1 MNFDLKGQNED
12 TEHRGS
18 DDFMRIFS
26 GVLQHLPS
34 SSNISLNIL
43 KLAVLLLQRSQSY
56 LHSTQA
62 EMENEPENICHKLG
76 CKKYGAKLCGSCGI
90 ACYCSADCQK
100 DDWNTIHI
108 IWCKNKLPHLA
119 IPVFEIDKVLV
130 KVHQHVD
137 RLYEDSKLAAGIAI
151 MERLLSFLELQYGTR
166 VPGRTYRVRKNSDRV
181 DDLPL
186 IKLRFKLSEFYTG
199 VANFDKSLTHS
210 LACRQLLESRT
221 LGCDDKVLRYLCQ
234 TEINLCS
241 IYFEKTQLTKA
252 QHHGEEA
259 VTFARKLKGEGHI
272 KCLSDA
278 LRGLGDT
285 YGMLGRYSE
294 ALELTKESYFL
305 ISENF
310 GPERPD
316 AQNLSSQIIEYLV
329 FTGDFSTAN
338 EYARLSYDV
347 LVDPRNGVHPEHYTV
362 GIAMSQ
368 LAALWVGMPT
378 VPNESLEKGIEAE
391 NFARRACVIMLKR
404 YGRDLLGMSRFFKG
418 LGDVLFKKWSFSTE
432 TGIFIEHIE
441 QEYRFL
447 SDQNTSSER
456 NRLHKIYVGIIQNP
470 YSKIEDMELFEN

>member
-1 MNFDLKGQNED
+1 LKGQNED
-12 TEHRGS
+12 TERPRN
-18 DDFMRIFS
+18 DDFMMLVIDVS
-26 GVLQHLPS
+26 QQLVS
-34 SSNISLNIL
+34 SSNICL
-43 KLAVLLLQRSQSY
+43 KIPKVGAPHQHRSP
-56 LHSTQA
+56 LHLHTNQA
-62 EMENEPENICHKLG
+62 EMENEPENVCHKLG
-76 CKKYGAKLCGSCGI
+76 CKKYGAKLCGSCGV

-100 DDWNTIHI
+100 DDWNTIHM

-119 IPVFEIDKVLV
+119 IPIFEIDKVLV

-137 RLYEDSKLAAGIAI
+137 RLYEDSKLTAGIAI
-151 MERLLSFLELQYGTR
+151 LERLLSFLELQYGTR

-199 VANFDKSLTHS
+199 VANFDKSLLHS
-210 LACRQLLESRT
+210 IACRQLLESRT

-241 IYFEKTQLTKA
+241 IYFEKGQLTKA

-285 YGMLGRYSE
+285 YGMIGRYSE

-329 FTGDFSTAN
+329 FTGDYSTAH

-368 LAALWVGMPT
+368 LASLWAGMPS
-378 VPNESLEKGIEAE
+378 VANESEEKGVEAE
-391 NFARRACVIMLKR
+391 YFARRACVIMLKR
-404 YGRDLLGMSRFFKG
+404 YGRDLLGMSKFFKG
-418 LGDVLFKKWSFSTE
+418 LGDVLFKKWSFCAE
-432 TGIFIEHIE
+432 TRIFIEQIE
-441 QEYRFL
+441 QDYRL
-447 SDQNTSSER
+447 VSDQNTSSQR
-456 NRLHKIYVGIIQNP
+456 NRLHKIYIGIMQDP
-470 YSKIEDMELFEN
+470 YTKIEDIECEN